1 MYRDKASLQDILDAG
16 QSIMDDA
23 KELTRAELEK
33 DGRRLRSIAYS
44 VLVIGEATTRLS
56 SNLREDYPDVPW
68 KRMVGMRNIMAHQY
82 DKIDLDIL
90 WNAVHKS

>member
-23 KELTRAELEK
+23 RELTRAELEE

-44 VLVIGEATTRLS
+44 ILVIGEATT
-56 SNLREDYPDVPW
+56 
-68 KRMVGMRNIMAHQY
+68 
-82 DKIDLDIL
+82 
-90 WNAVHKS
+90 